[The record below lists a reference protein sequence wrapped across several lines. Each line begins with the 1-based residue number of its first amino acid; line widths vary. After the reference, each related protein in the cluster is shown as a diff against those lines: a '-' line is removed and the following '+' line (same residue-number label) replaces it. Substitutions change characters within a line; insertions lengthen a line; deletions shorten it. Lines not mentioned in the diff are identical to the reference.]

1 MVLLRP
7 ASKPERFI
15 AERISMGSDIKS
27 LKDDTYM
34 KLGNNGGFLGDR
46 LVSLGIVTPEQ
57 IQQALE
63 IQSKSKDKVNKPKLG
78 QILIQMG
85 LCKEEDIAKAVAQNT
100 GFDFLSINNKGIDLT
115 AANLIS
121 PEVALKY
128 KLIPIGFSNGLLQV
142 AMNNPNDIIAIDDI
156 KLMTGYE
163 IQPIVVPDR
172 ELNAALDQFSNI
184 TKGIDNKDNEDENE
198 AEAEIG
204 AIEEDSVNEKP
215 AVQLVN
221 QVLNQ
226 AIKSAASDV
235 HIEPQE
241 KYLRVRFRIDGV
253 LHEIMQQPLKLQPT
267 VSSRIKVMGGMD
279 IAERRIPQ
287 DGRITIK
294 VEEKTIDIRVAT
306 LPSAYGEKITM
317 RLLNR
322 SNRVLTMEELGF
334 PEDQLK
340 RYEKAIKL
348 PYGFILIT
356 GPTGSGKS
364 TTLYA
369 SLASINTP
377 DKNIITLEDPIE
389 RRMDGINQIQM
400 NAKAGMTFA
409 SGLRSILRSDPDIIM
424 VGEIRDRETAKIAVE
439 SALTGHLVFS
449 TLHTNDAPGAVTR
462 LGEMG
467 VEPFLTASSLVGVI
481 AQRLVRVLCP
491 VCKKAYQISREEV
504 LKSLPDFPMLPSE
517 DHVTLYKPAGCL
529 SCNNT
534 GYRGR
539 KGVYEFLVVSEEIQ
553 KLILE
558 RASTNII
565 RDMAIREGMNTLKQD
580 GYIKVRK
587 GITSL
592 EELLRVVM

>member
-1 MVLLRP
+1 M
-7 ASKPERFI
+7 I
-15 AERISMGSDIKS
+15 MGTEVGYLGEQLIKMGVVTEDQ
-27 LKDDTYM
+27 LK
-34 KLGNNGGFLGDR
+34 K
-46 LVSLGIVTPEQ
+46 
-57 IQQALE
+57 ALE
-63 IQSKSKDKVNKPKLG
+63 IQVKNKAKGVKVMLG
-78 QILIQMG
+78 QALTQLG
-85 LCKEEDIAKAVAQNT
+85 YCREEDIAKAMAKKW
-100 GFDFLSINNKGIDLT
+100 GLDFISINNSGIDMA
-115 AANLIS
+115 AANLIT
-121 PEVALKY
+121 PEVAMKY
-128 KLIPIGFSNGLLQV
+128 KLIPIRVSDGKIIL

-156 KLMTGYE
+156 ELLTGYE
-163 IQPIVVPDR
+163 VQPIVVVDR
-172 ELNAALDQFSNI
+172 ELNAALEQFSNI
-184 TKGIDNKDNEDENE
+184 SKNVDQQNKIDEEV
-198 AEAEIG
+198 
-204 AIEEDSVNEKP
+204 EEDFSAIDDDEANEKP

-226 AIKSAASDV
+226 AVKANASDV

-241 KYLRVRFRIDGV
+241 KYMRIRFRIDGV
-253 LHEIMQQPLKLQPT
+253 LHEIMQQPLKLHPT

-287 DGRITIK
+287 DGRITLK
-294 VEEKTIDIRVAT
+294 VEDKTVDIRVAT
-306 LPSAYGEKITM
+306 LPSTYGEHITM
-317 RLLNR
+317 RLLDR
-322 SNRVLTMEELGF
+322 SSRVLTMEDLGF
-334 PEDQLK
+334 PEKHLK
-340 RYEKAIKL
+340 RYEQATKL

-369 SLASINTP
+369 SLGSINTP

-389 RRMDGINQIQM
+389 RRMNGLNQIQM
-400 NAKAGMTFA
+400 NSRAGMTFA

-449 TLHTNDAPGAVTR
+449 TLHTNDAPGALTR

-491 VCKKAYQISREEV
+491 QCKKAYQISREELLINV
-504 LKSLPDFPMLPSE
+504 PDFPIEPNE
-517 DHVTLYKPAGCL
+517 GHVTLHKAVGCL

-539 KGVYEFLVVSEEIQ
+539 KGVYEFLSVSETIQ
-553 KLILE
+553 KLILDK
-558 RASTNII
+558 ASSNII
-565 RDMAIREGMNTLKQD
+565 RDVAISEGMNTLRQD
-580 GYIKVRK
+580 GLMKVK
-587 GITSL
+587 QGLTSI